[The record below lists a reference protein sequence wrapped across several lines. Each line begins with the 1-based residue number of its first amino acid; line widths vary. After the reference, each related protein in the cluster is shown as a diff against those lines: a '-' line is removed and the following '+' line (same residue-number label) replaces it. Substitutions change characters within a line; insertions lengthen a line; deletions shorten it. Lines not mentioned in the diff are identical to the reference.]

1 MGDGQHR
8 PAGLKIRAKP
18 GSVMRLVLFENRKK
32 TADGEKPARRALLTD
47 EDMGHFHK
55 PWALKAFALLN
66 LAAAVYYGAL
76 GSYGI
81 VTIMFFDTAIG
92 TRVNFSDMI
101 DLLQR
106 SLWHNMAA
114 GVALIADHIMQG
126 FTQIMRKRN
135 PQPLPPLSFE
145 SPRDKRP

>member
-1 MGDGQHR
+1 
-8 PAGLKIRAKP
+8 
-18 GSVMRLVLFENRKK
+18 MRIVLFDNKKK
-32 TADGEKPARRALLTD
+32 TPGGETTVRRTLLND
-47 EDMGHFHK
+47 EDIGHFHK

-66 LAAAVYYGAL
+66 LAAAIYYGAL

-81 VTIMFFDTAIG
+81 VTIMFFDSAIG

-106 SLWHNMAA
+106 SLWQNLAA
-114 GVALIADHIMQG
+114 GVALIADHLMQG

-135 PQPLPPLSFE
+135 PQPPPPLSFD
-145 SPRDKRP
+145 PPGDRKP

>member
-1 MGDGQHR
+1 
-8 PAGLKIRAKP
+8 
-18 GSVMRLVLFENRKK
+18 MRIVLFDNKKK
-32 TADGEKPARRALLTD
+32 TAGGEPARKRALLTD
-47 EDMGHFHK
+47 EDLGHFHK

-66 LAAAVYYGAL
+66 LAAAIYYGAL

-81 VTIMFFDTAIG
+81 VTIMFFDSAIG

-114 GVALIADHIMQG
+114 GVALIADHLMQG
-126 FTQIMRKRN
+126 FKQIMRKRN
-135 PQPLPPLSFE
+135 PQPLPPLSFDP
-145 SPRDKRP
+145 PRDTRP